1 MKRRGG
7 RSHLGGAGAAAAAGL
22 LVIFA
27 AGPVLWL
34 FGTGWKR
41 PSETYTAPPT
51 WIPQHPTLDNFA
63 YVLHRGNFLIY
74 FRNSVIV
81 ALAAMVLT
89 LMLAV
94 WAGYGFS
101 RFRFA
106 GRRSLL
112 FAILAT
118 QMFPGVLLIIPL
130 FQLIKVLG
138 LMDTLAALVLSDV
151 TFALPLSIWLM
162 TGFFDQMPRELD
174 EAAMI
179 DGCGVLGTIWRVVL
193 PITLPGL
200 VATGIFVF
208 IAAWDE
214 FVFALTFTNTD
225 AARTLPVALN
235 MFITSYEIQW
245 NHLAAMALLVTVPVL
260 VLFLG
265 IQRWLIGGLASG
277 YGKA

>member
-1 MKRRGG
+1 
-7 RSHLGGAGAAAAAGL
+7 
-22 LVIFA
+22 
-27 AGPVLWL
+27 
-34 FGTGWKR
+34 
-41 PSETYTAPPT
+41 
-51 WIPQHPTLDNFA
+51 
-63 YVLHRGNFLIY
+63 
-74 FRNSVIV
+74 
-81 ALAAMVLT
+81 
-89 LMLAV
+89 
-94 WAGYGFS
+94 
-101 RFRFA
+101 
-106 GRRSLL
+106 
-112 FAILAT
+112 
-118 QMFPGVLLIIPL
+118 
-130 FQLIKVLG
+130 
-138 LMDTLAALVLSDV
+138 
-151 TFALPLSIWLM
+151 
-162 TGFFDQMPRELD
+162 
-174 EAAMI
+174 MI
-179 DGCGVLGTIWRVVL
+179 DGCGVLGTVWRVVL